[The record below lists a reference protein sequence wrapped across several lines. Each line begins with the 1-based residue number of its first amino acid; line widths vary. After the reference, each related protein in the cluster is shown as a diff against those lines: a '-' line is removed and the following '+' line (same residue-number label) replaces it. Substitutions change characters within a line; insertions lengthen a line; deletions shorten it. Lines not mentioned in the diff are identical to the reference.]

1 MKISNYTISNYT
13 DTQLY
18 TIIYKHVCVYLYPV
32 VSRYDI
38 PIYGWCSHQVIS
50 PWKDSQSLILRVV
63 TAEVCARRWKQ
74 SKWLLL
80 GGSRAIPWVGLG
92 ESCGKNDGLTN

>member
-1 MKISNYTISNYT
+1 MR
-13 DTQLY
+13 
-18 TIIYKHVCVYLYPV
+18 VYLYPI

-38 PIYGWCSHQVIS
+38 PIAGVATDITLEGF
-50 PWKDSQSLILRVV
+50 PVILRVV

-92 ESCGKNDGLTN
+92 ESCGKNDGLTNWCGENLAKKSTG